1 MRFGADGFGTPPADG
16 TLFHC
21 TYRTGPGSLAN
32 VAADTIVH
40 FKHPVTGEC
49 DVPVQ
54 PVTLIPY
61 LRVTNPLPVIDGV
74 DPESLAEVRQLAP
87 EEFRA
92 ITFRAVAPV
101 DYCNIAGFVTP
112 DPVDAHAITSAQRT
126 ELTDLMNCVR
136 QAGRDVHVLAPRF
149 RAVDLEITVCV
160 KPGFLP
166 SDVRDR
172 VLLRLRGDATTQG
185 FFGVD
190 SFTFGMPLHRL
201 TLEAAIGSVPGVLGV
216 PRIRIAARGFHL
228 PRNLEPVYR
237 VPDNQILR
245 LANDPRTPE
254 RGSIKVYTE
263 GGV

>member
-1 MRFGADGFGTPPADG
+1 MGPCSRPSSTSHSPRSASSPP
-16 TLFHC
+16 
-21 TYRTGPGSLAN
+21 RS
-32 VAADTIVH
+32 
-40 FKHPVTGEC
+40 
-49 DVPVQ
+49 
-54 PVTLIPY
+54 
-61 LRVTNPLPVIDGV
+61 
-74 DPESLAEVRQLAP
+74 SAP
-87 EEFRA
+87 S
-92 ITFRAVAPV
+92 TPV
-101 DYCNIAGFVTP
+101 DCCDIAELLEWVQRAGSWQTGFVTP
-112 DPVDAHAITSAQRT
+112 DRPRRPRAR
-126 ELTDLMNCVR
+126 
-136 QAGRDVHVLAPRF
+136 PRF

-185 FFGVD
+185 FFSVD

-216 PRIRIAARGFHL
+216 LSIRIAARGFHL